1 MPYGANMPIMHAALL
16 LALTLAGNDD
26 RDVIQT
32 ALLSFYKRE
41 IWHSPEW
48 LPRQPIQLADQFRKD
63 DGTSLEVALF
73 KLEIMANTTLD
84 RLKKEK
90 KTQRDAEYLIYF
102 ASVSRELARIIPL
115 AKQKG
120 SFVPVRL
127 GDFRDV
133 TWKAGI
139 QLVDRITRD
148 YGSGPVS
155 ARASKP
161 RYSPNG
167 QIAWVQFSMPWSIHS
182 ADVQFVLEK
191 REGQWQVRVGWARS
205 YV

>member
-1 MPYGANMPIMHAALL
+1 MQASLL
-16 LALTLAGNDD
+16 LILALTANDD

-32 ALLSFYKRE
+32 ALLSFYKKE
-41 IWHSPEW
+41 VWHSADWDPK
-48 LPRQPIQLADQFRKD
+48 QPIQLLDKFGRDEPMSMELILRALKVDAD
-63 DGTSLEVALF
+63 A
-73 KLEIMANTTLD
+73 AWA
-84 RLKKEK
+84 RLKKGSKTPREK
-90 KTQRDAEYLIYF
+90 EYLRY
-102 ASVSRELARIIPL
+102 SESTSRELERIIPL

-120 SFVPVRL
+120 SFSPTRL
-127 GDFRDV
+127 VDFRDV

-161 RYSPNG
+161 RYSANG
-167 QIAWVQFSMPWSIHS
+167 QFAWVQFSMPWSIHS

-191 REGQWQVRVGWARS
+191 REGEWRVRVGWARF

>member
-1 MPYGANMPIMHAALL
+1 MHAALL
-16 LALTLAGNDD
+16 LALALAGNDD

-32 ALLSFYKRE
+32 ALLSFYKKE
-41 IWHSPEW
+41 VWHSPDWE
-48 LPRQPIQLADQFRKD
+48 PKQPIQLLDKFGRDDPMSMELTLRKLKVEAD
-63 DGTSLEVALF
+63 SAW
-73 KLEIMANTTLD
+73 A
-84 RLKKEK
+84 RLKKES
-90 KTQRDAEYLIYF
+90 KTQRDDDYLSFY
-102 ASVSRELARIIPL
+102 ARTSLELERIIPL

-120 SFVPVRL
+120 SFAPSRL
-127 GDFRDV
+127 VDFRDV

-148 YGSGPVS
+148 YVAGPVS
-155 ARASKP
+155 ARASRP

-167 QIAWVQFSMPWSIHS
+167 QFAWVQFSMPWSIHS

-191 REGQWQVRVGWARS
+191 LDGTWRVRVGWPMF